1 VYALAGLVLVY
12 YVYKLYKCFNG
23 KKKPDSKSE
32 IDHINELYRGL
43 NSEDSLLQQQIEKHL
58 NWIIT
63 FKQT

>member
-1 VYALAGLVLVY
+1 VYALTGLVLVY

-23 KKKPDSKSE
+23 KKKADSKSE

-58 NWIIT
+58 NLIIT